1 MTPPSAIHFTEVDEA
16 ELRSCAVGDILKLWT
31 RPGYDWIHV
40 YRPGTV
46 GGRGKVGILA
56 KADNPS
62 ISQTLAQGLSVWF
75 KVESVD
81 GPIVTLTTHTQGDEA
96 LADDGLASDAARLK
110 KELLRPPRAPVAM
123 SMEVRAAESHP
134 FKIGQRLKLDLTSV
148 DDYVRAPTMDVALV
162 TSEGVAAR
170 GILPTLART
179 VLLRAHFTGVDLHI
193 FVIAVAKDPA
203 YAGERSRIWKEAAAT
218 ARVVFGK
225 PPG

>member
-1 MTPPSAIHFTEVDEA
+1 MTPPPTIHFAEVDEA

-56 KADNPS
+56 KTDNPA
-62 ISQTLAQGLSVWF
+62 IGQTLAQGLSVWF
-75 KVESVD
+75 KVQSVE
-81 GPIVTLTTHTQGDEA
+81 GLIVTLTTHTQADEA
-96 LADDGLASDAARLK
+96 LDAGLPGEAARLK

-123 SMEVRAAESHP
+123 SMEVRAAENHP
-134 FKIGQRLKLDLTSV
+134 FKIGQRLKVDLTSV

-162 TSEGVAAR
+162 SSEGVAAR

-193 FVIAVAKDPA
+193 LVIAVAKDPA

-218 ARVVFGK
+218 ARVVFGN
-225 PPG
+225 PAS